1 MSNPNKV
8 IADAMDGDA
17 AAVEYIKTAL
27 KTREYMVKLFRSMR
41 LRDVL
46 AVIAYANGRKLRE
59 IGRELKIDHHTVAK
73 AVKRATEI

>member
-1 MSNPNKV
+1 MTNPNKV

-27 KTREYMVKLFRSMR
+27 KSREYMVKLFRSMR

-46 AVIAYANGRKLRE
+46 AVIAFVNGFSKRA
-59 IGRELKIDHHTVAK
+59 IARELKIDDHTVAK
-73 AVKRATEI
+73 AVQRATEI

>member
-27 KTREYMVKLFRSMR
+27 KSREYMVKLFQSMR

-46 AVIAYANGRKLRE
+46 AVIGYVNGFSKRE
-59 IGRELKIDHHTVAK
+59 IGRELKVHHNTISK